1 MRQFLLAG
9 NVAYTEATDL
19 SNVAEGALGVFYNK
33 AGVLT
38 VSATGTEF
46 TGEGMLVLGRTAAN
60 GGPVVIPIHT
70 NKFSF
75 VKGVYSPAT
84 KFVGTIALPKLL
96 TEEDFTV
103 IVAKK
108 GTKFNERN
116 KWTATTHVFDETKTT
131 VSAVAAKLAKYF
143 NANSDNS
150 GVTASYSSDTLT
162 LTITA
167 VETGIDYSIIGADAL
182 SNAKVNITTAG
193 TPAYGDAK
201 YVADLADKAAA
212 DAGFEYTYMDD
223 VHYLYPKYPLNPLKA
238 SNTADTGFT
247 IFTLKFAEPRNTK
260 THDDVVNQIV
270 QVAIP
275 TGAAAITK
283 FETVL
288 KGLAG

>member
-9 NVAYTEATDL
+9 NVAYSDATDF
-19 SNVAEGALGVFYNK
+19 SKIAEGAVGIYYNK
-33 AGVLT
+33 NGVPT
-38 VSATGTEF
+38 VTTTGTDF
-46 TGEGMLVLGRTAAN
+46 TGEGTLVLGRSSAN
-60 GGPVVIPIHT
+60 GGPVVLPIHT
-70 NKFSF
+70 NKFSYT
-75 VKGVYSPAT
+75 KGDYSAAT
-84 KFVGTIALPKLL
+84 KFVGTIKIPETLY
-96 TEEDFTV
+96 EGDYTV

-116 KWTATTHVFDETKTT
+116 KWTATTHVFDADKS
-131 VSAVAAKLAKYF
+131 VPDAIGNKLAEYF

-150 GVTASYSSDTLT
+150 GVSAKYSSGT

-167 VETGIDYSIIGADAL
+167 NESGVDYSIIGADEL
-182 SNAKVNITTAG
+182 SDAEVAVTTAG

-201 YVADLADKAAA
+201 YVADLADKSAA

-223 VHYLYPKYPLNPLKA
+223 VHYLYPKYPLNPLQSA
-238 SNTADTGFT
+238 NATDAGYT

-260 THDDVVNQIV
+260 THDDVVNQII
-270 QVAIP
+270 QVAFP
-275 TGAAAITK
+275 TGAAAITT

>member
-19 SNVAEGALGVFYNK
+19 SKVAEGALGVFYNK
-33 AGVLT
+33 AGVPT

-84 KFVGTIALPKLL
+84 KFVGTIALPEQL
-96 TEEDFTV
+96 TEGDFTV

-108 GTKFNERN
+108 GVKFNERN
-116 KWTATTHVFDETKTT
+116 KWTATTHVFDATKTT
-131 VSAVAAKLAKYF
+131 VDAVGAKLAEYF

-150 GVTASYSSDTLT
+150 GVTADYSSST

-167 VETGIDYSIIGADAL
+167 VETGVDYSIIGADAL
-182 SNAKVNITTAG
+182 SNAEVTITTAG

-238 SNTADTGFT
+238 SDAADTGFT

>member
-19 SNVAEGALGVFYNK
+19 SNVTEGALGVFYNK
-33 AGVLT
+33 DGVPT
-38 VSATGTEF
+38 VSTTGTEF

-75 VKGVYSPAT
+75 VKGAYFPAT
-84 KFVGTIALPKLL
+84 KFVGNIALPRLL
-96 TEEDFTV
+96 TEGDFTV

-116 KWTATTHVFDETKTT
+116 KWTATTHVFDATKTT
-131 VSAVAAKLAKYF
+131 VDAVGAKLAEYF

-150 GVTASYSSDTLT
+150 GVTASYFSGV
-162 LTITA
+162 LTIRA
-167 VETGIDYSIIGADAL
+167 VETGVDYSIIGADVL
-182 SNAKVNITTAG
+182 SDAKVSIIKAG
-193 TPAYGDAK
+193 QLAYGDAK

-238 SNTADTGFT
+238 SDAANTGFI

-275 TGAAAITK
+275 TDADITK
-283 FETVL
+283 FEDVL